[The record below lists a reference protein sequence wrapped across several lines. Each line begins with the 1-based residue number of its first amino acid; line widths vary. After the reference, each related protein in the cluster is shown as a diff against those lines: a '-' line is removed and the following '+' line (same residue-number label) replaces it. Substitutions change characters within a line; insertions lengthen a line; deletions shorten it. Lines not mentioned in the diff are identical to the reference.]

1 MADFIPFL
9 LLLLVV
15 SIGLGSLFKVLGLPD
30 VVGAIV
36 AGVIIGPAV
45 FGLIS
50 PTPELSAI
58 SLLALFFIIL
68 QIGIESSSDIFSKNI
83 AFISLFAVTSFIV
96 PFLVMAAGSYY
107 IFRLPYLESISV
119 SLAVSI
125 PSISIT
131 SVLLMRSGLM
141 KIEDGKRLLG
151 AVAMSDVIAFIILVS
166 FHREPLTLLIISVSL
181 VAFVIGVYFLD
192 RFLKA
197 TSEHIIPRLERLR
210 GPEKEAVVF
219 AIVILMGLG
228 VSSLFEY
235 IGISFVMGAFF
246 SGMVIHRNSV
256 GDQTYDMLKVT
267 FQRINSSFFI
277 PLFFSISG
285 VEMTIIAMSIIPYL
299 VFLLIVTI
307 VVGGYATYRFSQ
319 RYMKHISP
327 TVSVGIFGGR
337 GAVGIIIAS
346 IALSDGLITDSYYS
360 VAIFATVIMAIAF
373 TFVFDRSMK
382 NGHSILNELK
392 GET

>member
-15 SIGLGSLFKVLGLPD
+15 SIGFGSLFKAIGLPD

-36 AGVIIGPAV
+36 AGIIIGPAV
-45 FGLIS
+45 LGLIG

-68 QIGIESSSDIFSKNI
+68 QIGIESSSDIFSKNMV
-83 AFISLFAVTSFIV
+83 FISGFAASCFIV
-96 PFLVMAAGSYY
+96 PFLVMAAGSLLV
-107 IFRLPYLESISV
+107 FKLPYYEAISV
-119 SLAVSI
+119 SLSVSI

-141 KIEDGKRLLG
+141 KIDDGQKLLG

-166 FHREPLTLLIISVSL
+166 FHRPPLALLVISVSL
-181 VAFVIGVYFLD
+181 VVFVIGVYFLD
-192 RFLKA
+192 KFLKA
-197 TSEHIIPRLERLR
+197 TSEHIIPRLDRLR
-210 GPEKEAVVF
+210 DPEKEAVVF
-219 AIVILMGLG
+219 AIIILVGLG

-246 SGMVIHRNSV
+246 SGLIIHRDSV
-256 GDQTYDMLKVT
+256 GEQTFGMLKVT

-285 VEMTIIAMSIIPYL
+285 VELTVVALSIIPYMI
-299 VFLLIVTI
+299 FLLLVTI
-307 VVGGYATYRFSQ
+307 VIGGYAAYKFSQ

-346 IALSDGLITDSYYS
+346 IALSDGLMTETYYS
-360 VAIFATVIMAIAF
+360 AAIFATVIMAIAF
-373 TFVFDRSMK
+373 TFVFDRSLK
-382 NGHSILNELK
+382 NGKGDLRILRE
-392 GET
+392 